1 MSLPSARSITLVH
14 PLKDVTVTAGETAIF
29 ECELSYEGIAVEW
42 FLGGQ
47 RMEASDRVS
56 LTTAAPASPVTRST
70 RRNRSQSF
78 SSFLTKC
85 FSLIKLLL
93 HHKRRRKR
101 NGMTEIKKVS
111 VDPVKH

>member
-14 PLKDVTVTAGETAIF
+14 PLKDVSVTAGETAIF

-70 RRNRSQSF
+70 PEKPLTELFLLFNKM
-78 SSFLTKC
+78 FLT
-85 FSLIKLLL
+85 
-93 HHKRRRKR
+93 HKTSASPQKKKEKKWDDR
-101 NGMTEIKKVS
+101 NKES
-111 VDPVKH
+111 